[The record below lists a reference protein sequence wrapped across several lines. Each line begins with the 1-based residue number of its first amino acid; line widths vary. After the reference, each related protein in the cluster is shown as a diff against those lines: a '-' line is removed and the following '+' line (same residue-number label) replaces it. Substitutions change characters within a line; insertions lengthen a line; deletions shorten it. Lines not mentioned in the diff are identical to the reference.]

1 MLLVDK
7 TFSDFV
13 RPEPIVTISEW
24 ADNHRMLSS
33 KSSSEPGKWKT
44 SRTPYL
50 REIMDELSPCS
61 PTQRIVFMAGAQV
74 GKTECG
80 NNWLGAIMHLFPGPV
95 LAIQPTVDIAMRFS
109 KQRIATLIEESN
121 VLRDKVKPPRA
132 RDSGNTLFS
141 KEFPGGVLMITG
153 SNSAAGLRSMPI
165 KYLFADEVD
174 AWPADVEGEGDPLSL
189 AERRTITFPRRK
201 IFICSTP
208 TLKDSSRIEREYL
221 QTDQRR
227 YFVPCPYCQHKQV
240 LTWKNLKWTDYD
252 PNTAAYECEN
262 CHKLIQE
269 HHKSYMLTNG
279 LWMSTVESNTKAI
292 GFHIN
297 SLYSPLGWKSW
308 KDIVEE
314 FLRVKNDAPSLK
326 TWVNTIL
333 GETFEEDYANKIG
346 VNILKDRAEFYD
358 TKCLP
363 NEIILITMGIDVQD
377 NRIALLSVGWGK
389 GEEAWILDH
398 NEIYGDPSKT
408 DLYTQI
414 DNIIKQPYI
423 FKDGRTQAINIVA
436 IDSGGHFTHEVYQYA
451 KERKQKGI
459 IAIKGQSQKNKQPIG
474 KPTKIDINFKGQF
487 VKNGGLVYPVGTDTI
502 KTTLFGRLTNNDV
515 GEGYIHFHTNLT
527 DEFYNQ
533 LISEKKQIRYVKGFP
548 IYEWVKKSTARNE
561 ALDCFVYAYAAL
573 NHLYQIYDKKTIFEQ
588 FVNKRTKIVT
598 KPDKVNNINNPSFV
612 EHW

>member
-1 MLLVDK
+1 MLLVEK
-7 TFSDFV
+7 TFSDFI

-61 PTQRIVFMAGAQV
+61 PTQRIIFMAGAQV

-109 KQRIATLIEESN
+109 KQRIATLIDESA
-121 VLRDKVKPPRA
+121 VLRDKVKPPRS

-240 LTWKNLKWTDYD
+240 LVWRNLKWTDHD
-252 PNTAAYECEN
+252 PNTSAYECEN
-262 CHKLIQE
+262 CHKLLQE
-269 HHKSYMLTNG
+269 HHKNYMLANG
-279 LWMSTVESNTKAI
+279 VWMSTAETTSKAI

-297 SLYSPLGWKSW
+297 SLYSPLGLLLAQEC
-308 KDIVEE
+308 EE
-314 FLRVKNDAPSLK
+314 IGLCEFDCCNWACEIRND
-326 TWVNTIL
+326 
-333 GETFEEDYANKIG
+333 Y
-346 VNILKDRAEFYD
+346 
-358 TKCLP
+358 
-363 NEIILITMGIDVQD
+363 
-377 NRIALLSVGWGK
+377 
-389 GEEAWILDH
+389 
-398 NEIYGDPSKT
+398 
-408 DLYTQI
+408 
-414 DNIIKQPYI
+414 
-423 FKDGRTQAINIVA
+423 
-436 IDSGGHFTHEVYQYA
+436 
-451 KERKQKGI
+451 
-459 IAIKGQSQKNKQPIG
+459 
-474 KPTKIDINFKGQF
+474 
-487 VKNGGLVYPVGTDTI
+487 
-502 KTTLFGRLTNNDV
+502 
-515 GEGYIHFHTNLT
+515 
-527 DEFYNQ
+527 
-533 LISEKKQIRYVKGFP
+533 
-548 IYEWVKKSTARNE
+548 
-561 ALDCFVYAYAAL
+561 
-573 NHLYQIYDKKTIFEQ
+573 
-588 FVNKRTKIVT
+588 
-598 KPDKVNNINNPSFV
+598 
-612 EHW
+612 